1 MEMKFMYRPEVKIL
15 DVTIRDGGLMN
26 NWDFSKSMVK
36 DIFHGLAEAGVDYVE
51 LGYRADKRLFSPSEY
66 GPWRF
71 CNEEDLRDVAYECDT
86 KISVMCDVGKTN
98 LDDFIPR
105 SESIISMV
113 RVACYIPEVDEG
125 LQIAQYMKEL
135 GYEVSLNLMAVSTV
149 DEHLI
154 DEALKKISKSNV
166 DLVYI
171 VDSFGYYYSEHI
183 RYLTEKYIHA
193 LPGKAIG
200 IHTHNNRQ
208 LAFAN
213 SIEALL
219 AGAQFV
225 DSSLYGMGRAAG
237 NCTTELLLSFLENP
251 KYDLKPV
258 LDLIERYFIP
268 LKEELKWGYEL
279 PYLVTGVLNQHPR
292 TALAYMKEQNQGNQH
307 GLKEF
312 YESHI
317 KNIKA
322 K

>member
-1 MEMKFMYRPEVKIL
+1 MYRPEVKIL

-26 NWDFSKSMVK
+26 NWDFPKSMVK
-36 DIFHGLAEAGVDYVE
+36 DVFQGLVEAGVDYVE
-51 LGYRADKRLFSPSEY
+51 LGYRADKRVFSKDEF

-71 CNEEDLRDVAYECDT
+71 CEEEDIRDVAYECDT
-86 KISVMCDVGKTN
+86 KIAIMCDVGRTN
-98 LDDFIPR
+98 LDDFIPK

-113 RVACYIPEVDEG
+113 RVACYVPEVEEG
-125 LQIAQYMKEL
+125 LQIVKYMKDL

-149 DEHLI
+149 EENLI
-154 DEALKKISKSNV
+154 NTALKKIAESNV

-171 VDSFGYYYSEHI
+171 VDSFGYYYSEQI

-213 SIEALL
+213 SIEAIL

-237 NCTTELLLSFLENP
+237 NCTTELMLSFMNNP
-251 KYDLKPV
+251 KYDLRPV
-258 LDLIERYFIP
+258 LDLIERYFIR

-292 TALAYMKEQNQGNQH
+292 TALAYMKEQGH
-307 GLKEF
+307 GTSRSLRDF
-312 YESHI
+312 YEAHI
-317 KNIKA
+317 RQIKS

>member
-1 MEMKFMYRPEVKIL
+1 MEIKCMYRPEVKIL

-51 LGYRADKRLFSPSEY
+51 LGYRADKRLFSPSEF

-125 LQIAQYMKEL
+125 LKNAQYMKDL

-154 DEALKKISKSNV
+154 DEALKKISNSNI

-251 KYDLKPV
+251 KYDLRPV
-258 LDLIERYFIP
+258 LDLIERYFVP

-292 TALAYMKEQNQGNQH
+292 TALAYMKEQNQGGQH
-307 GLKEF
+307 SLKEF

-317 KNIKA
+317 KNVKT

>member
-1 MEMKFMYRPEVKIL
+1 MYRPEVKIL

-26 NWDFSKSMVK
+26 NWDFSKNMVK
-36 DIFHGLAEAGVDYVE
+36 DIFYGLAEAGVDYVE

-71 CNEEDLRDVAYECDT
+71 CNEEDLRDVACECDT

-98 LDDFIPR
+98 LDDFILR
-105 SESIISMV
+105 SKSIISMV
-113 RVACYIPEVDEG
+113 RVACYISEVDEG
-125 LQIAQYMKEL
+125 LRIAQYMKDL

-258 LDLIERYFIP
+258 LDLIERYFVP
-268 LKEELKWGYEL
+268 LKDELKWGYEL

-292 TALAYMKEQNQGNQH
+292 TALAYIKEQNQGTQH
-307 GLKEF
+307 SLKEF

-317 KNIKA
+317 KNIKT
-322 K
+322 KQGQK